1 MQKGFECLT
10 PRFLKTKNSTKKKL
24 VSAVFVTF
32 LCLHIQD
39 STDTGGFDQC
49 ERRQSEQPP
58 RGSHGQDH
66 ICQCQ
71 QGKAA
76 FKILLKLTLII

>member
-10 PRFLKTKNSTKKKL
+10 PRFLKTKGNSTKKQF

-39 STDTGGFDQC
+39 SADTGGSDQC

-58 RGSHGQDH
+58 
-66 ICQCQ
+66 
-71 QGKAA
+71 
-76 FKILLKLTLII
+76 